1 MSINRISYERTPDV
15 FEIEE
20 RKNYLHRVGRLVEDE
35 RVEELSE
42 NWDYENRP
50 SRSSI
55 IASCNDEF
63 FYDDYESSCFGSND
77 LSWNQEHM
85 F

>member
-1 MSINRISYERTPDV
+1 MTNRISYERTPDV

-20 RKNYLHRVGRLVEDE
+20 ARKNRSEYYDE
-35 RVEELSE
+35 RVVELSE
-42 NWDYENRP
+42 NYDYENNP
-50 SRSSI
+50 SKNSI

-63 FYDDYESSCFGSND
+63 FYDDYESSSFNSND
-77 LSWNQEHM
+77 LSWDQEHM

>member
-1 MSINRISYERTPDV
+1 MTNRISYEREPDV
-15 FEIEE
+15 FEVEE
-20 RKNYLHRVGRLVEDE
+20 KKNYLRRVGRLVGGE

-50 SRSSI
+50 SKNSI

-63 FYDDYESSCFGSND
+63 FYDDYESSNFNSND